1 MPATYSGKSN
11 FPPPGSVASTSNSL
25 NTSHHVERECQ
36 ASLPSA
42 AHSLSSSAAL
52 LTKKSGS
59 EIFQSPSTLTKVTSN
74 GLSLTKSK
82 GSVVLSISSSS
93 SSAVRSFG
101 SGRSAASSSNHPVFS
116 SVISPG
122 SASSSRAAAIS
133 PSLSAAT

>member
-93 SSAVRSFG
+93 SSAVDRKST
-101 SGRSAASSSNHPVFS
+101 RLNSSHVKISYAVFCLKKKK
-116 SVISPG
+116 
-122 SASSSRAAAIS
+122 ADK
-133 PSLSAAT
+133 